1 MNGNAVVSRSFHADD
16 NHYHLSNITCFT
28 GMTVIPA
35 NKQLTELNEHNAVV
49 AHSVICL
56 VHPINHAAF
65 MFMIK
70 CT

>member
-1 MNGNAVVSRSFHADD
+1 MQMTTIITYEA
-16 NHYHLSNITCFT
+16 NITC
-28 GMTVIPA
+28 MTVIPA

>member
-1 MNGNAVVSRSFHADD
+1 MTTVFTYEA
-16 NHYHLSNITCFT
+16 NITGTCFT

-49 AHSVICL
+49 AHSVFCL
-56 VHPINHAAF
+56 VHPINHAPF